1 MTRLLAFCEMANMRR
16 NIRSTVISGADAML
30 PETRFTGMNWTPFTA
45 RNERLATLITGFNPR
60 ACSISNAVKPGA
72 YLTMIP
78 VCPLVIPSIF
88 QRVG

>member
-16 NIRSTVISGADAML
+16 NIRSTVISDADAVL
-30 PETRFTGMNWTPFTA
+30 PEARYAGMNWLPFTA

-60 ACSISNAVKPGA
+60 AWSILKAVKTGA
-72 YLTMIP
+72 YVTMIP
-78 VCPLVIPSIF
+78 VYPLVIPSIF